1 MLKSIYILDENGILL
16 YSKNFMRE
24 KYDDNILIG
33 FFSSITNFSR
43 EALGSIV
50 KNIDLGENNKLI
62 ITAVSDENLLGA
74 AIVSSND
81 NNNLVTSI
89 LKDIV
94 QDFIDTY
101 SPDYDTDKIFQD
113 EMEDIIDN
121 NLKGKT
127 MRSPLKRIFFSWL
140 IAAPLSYFLIFI
152 SIMATSFIY
161 SILRLDR
168 FINPQQLFTRFMP
181 ALIILSTINII
192 LLFLLPNLILGFLSP
207 NWKIAVLNSLIF
219 LVFTITLYFYSIE
232 PNFAYIVISNLPLTL
247 IFSLFFLFIGIRY
260 SSKRFL
266 KK

>member
-16 YSKNFMRE
+16 FSRNFMRE

-50 KNIDLGENNKLI
+50 KNVDLGENNKLI
-62 ITAVSDENLLGA
+62 IAPASDENLLGA

-81 NNNLVTSI
+81 NNNLVSSI

-101 SPDYDTDKIFQD
+101 SPDYDPDKIFQD
-113 EMEDIIDN
+113 EMENIIED

-127 MRSPLKRIFFSWL
+127 MRSPLKRIFASWL
-140 IAAPLSYFLIFI
+140 IAGFLSYFLIFI
-152 SIMATSFIY
+152 SIIASSFIY
-161 SILRLDR
+161 SIFRLER
-168 FINPQQLFTRFMP
+168 FINPGQLFTRFMP
-181 ALIILSTINII
+181 SLIILSTLNII
-192 LLFLLPNLILGFLSP
+192 ILFLLPNLILGFLSP
-207 NWKIAVLNSLIF
+207 NWKIAVVNSIIF
-219 LVFTITLYFYSIE
+219 LAVTITLYFFSIE